1 MNRHSKKSR
10 TPALLIILLATMLCG
25 IAEADEQSC
34 IDSGEAC
41 AKSCNINAL
50 QTAAAT
56 RDFAGVQQSH
66 LQCLNRC
73 AQTRDSCVTQ
83 MRALE
88 RRQEEMRIRQRDE
101 ALLATLTAEREAYL
115 LGTGARALEAPPR
128 IDSPLAL
135 VNYAVS
141 VESTDPQE
149 ALAIYKYLNT
159 SGVDT
164 QGRAKSRLDTLAS
177 DLTFIPCTLP
187 RADSGIL
194 KEEAL
199 SLTQRKAIEEALS
212 LTQRKA
218 IEESLQR
225 YQTRINTSR
234 ECLETIL
241 QQEEATLTPAQ
252 FELRRK
258 NIQDAFTTAAKE
270 FTRWSERAIELLRK

>member
-199 SLTQRKAIEEALS
+199 SLTQRKAIEE
-212 LTQRKA
+212 
-218 IEESLQR
+218 SLQR